1 MSGQR
6 HSHAWWRET
15 IAEFN
20 ASGLRGLD
28 FAARRGVHPESV
40 RKWQRVFR
48 QETTPSGS
56 LMRVELVETGPV
68 STPAVFEALV
78 GPAELRFAVGTDT
91 AYVGALVAAI
101 ARAARPC

>member
-1 MSGQR
+1 
-6 HSHAWWRET
+6 
-15 IAEFN
+15 
-20 ASGLRGLD
+20 
-28 FAARRGVHPESV
+28 
-40 RKWQRVFR
+40 
-48 QETTPSGS
+48 
-56 LMRVELVETGPV
+56 MRVELVETGPV